1 MKWVLVRENSQ
12 IIWVK
17 QEKILSC
24 ALSSSRISPFL
35 LTVLARVWFNG
46 SRWRMKRLMLLK
58 SQETHSMHF
67 RKFALITGSNLV
79 SCIEYSLE
87 EVEYHFWRKSSGF
100 ESSKEF
106 GSESVRKLHNL
117 GQISV
122 KGYHQEVNF
131 KSTLMI
137 WTTALSAFQI
147 QTLTAALR
155 LNVFPAFCSGT
166 LGKTPFYH
174 IHSFSVTK
182 NFN

>member
-12 IIWVK
+12 FIWVK

-58 SQETHSMHF
+58 SQETRF

-79 SCIEYSLE
+79 SCIEYSPE
-87 EVEYHFWRKSSGF
+87 EIEYHFWRKSSGF

-122 KGYHQEVNF
+122 SGYHQEVNF

-137 WTTALSAFQI
+137 WTTELSAFQI
-147 QTLTAALR
+147 QTLTVALR
-155 LNVFPAFCSGT
+155 LNVFPAFCSGA
-166 LGKTPFYH
+166 LGKTPFFH